1 MPLVQRQREI
11 RKRRNRAVKVKLLK
25 ERLTHERDSKVR
37 TRLIAKLKKIS
48 PRSPVP
54 DK

>member
-11 RKRRNRAVKVKLLK
+11 RKRRNRALKIKGLK
-25 ERLTHERDSKVR
+25 ERLTHERDTKVR
-37 TRLIAKLKKIS
+37 SRLITKLKKIS

-54 DK
+54 EK

>member
-11 RKRRNRAVKVKLLK
+11 RKRRNRAVKVKQIK

-37 TRLIAKLKKIS
+37 TRLITKLKKIS
-48 PRSPVP
+48 PRSPAP
-54 DK
+54 EK